1 MGRRIYNQKK
11 KRRARRVRI
20 LVVACTLVLAASVLL
35 VIGAVHIVDSLLHK
49 DGTSSVTGP
58 YDNSS
63 GFINGP
69 STEVSGAPESSG
81 VRSEYPQVVA
91 PNYTP
96 PASASAA
103 LTVPK
108 IRQNPELPTGCEATA
123 AAMLLQAYGYS
134 FTKQQVADAL
144 PKSTFTTV
152 EGRRYA
158 AHPNEA
164 FIGSPY
170 TNAYG
175 VYSKPVAQ
183 TMRELIESVGGRHT
197 PLVITGCD
205 ENTILYYIANNMPVC
220 IWATMGMAQ
229 TKYMPGWYIM
239 RDGQLTDEY
248 YEWLGNEHCLVL
260 TGYTDDKVMVNDPL
274 KNSVSW
280 TYDRDTFF
288 TRWKEQGQHAIVLT
302 PSN

>member
-1 MGRRIYNQKK
+1 MGRRIDHQNK
-11 KRRARRVRI
+11 KRRARKVRI
-20 LVVACTLVLAASVLL
+20 LAAACALVLAAGVLL
-35 VIGAVHIVDSLLHK
+35 VIGAVRIVDGLLQKDVVSSL
-49 DGTSSVTGP
+49 TEFQS
-58 YDNSS
+58 NSP
-63 GFINGP
+63 GFNNGP
-69 STEVSGAPESSG
+69 ATGGSETPQSSDP
-81 VRSEYPQVVA
+81 RSAYPQVVA

-96 PASASAA
+96 PSSASVA

-108 IRQNPELPTGCEATA
+108 IMQNPELPTGCEATA

-134 FTKQQVADAL
+134 FSKQQVADAL

-175 VYSKPVAQ
+175 VYSQPVAQ
-183 TMRELIESVGGRHT
+183 TMRELIASVGGRHT
-197 PLVITGCD
+197 PLVLTGCD

-260 TGYTDDKVMVNDPL
+260 TGYTDEKVMVNDPL
-274 KNSVSW
+274 KNGVAW

-288 TRWKEQGQHAIVLT
+288 TRWKEQGTHAIVLT

>member
-1 MGRRIYNQKK
+1 MGQRIYNQKK
-11 KRRARRVRI
+11 KKRARKVRI
-20 LVVACTLVLAASVLL
+20 LIVSCTLILAAGVLI
-35 VIGAVHIVDSLLHK
+35 VAGAVHVVDSLLHK
-49 DGTSSVTGP
+49 EDDSFLTETQSDPPGFNSGPATGISETPQSS
-58 YDNSS
+58 DS
-63 GFINGP
+63 
-69 STEVSGAPESSG
+69 
-81 VRSEYPQVVA
+81 RSAYPQVVA

-96 PASASAA
+96 PSSASVA

-108 IRQNPELPTGCEATA
+108 ILQNPELPTGCEATA

-170 TNAYG
+170 TTAYG

-183 TMRELIESVGGRHT
+183 TMRELIESAGGQHT
-197 PLVITGCD
+197 PLVLTGCD

-220 IWATMGMAQ
+220 IWATMGMAK

-248 YEWLGNEHCLVL
+248 FEWPGNEHCLVL
-260 TGYTDDKVMVNDPL
+260 TGYTGTKVTVNDPL
-274 KNSVSW
+274 KRGVTW

-288 TRWKEQGQHAIVLT
+288 TRWREQGQHAIVLT